1 MSMDKFHLYF
11 EGGYY
16 NYLYSNFYLFLQLPP
31 KKLLSIKMYFFRIEL
46 KSNILTNLQ
55 EFQLRVLHHNLFETD
70 LFSNWLVFQLRIV
83 PADGEKRVVS
93 KNPSAPTTQF
103 YFMLRGI
110 LRKRTVTN
118 LKVKEKHSQKLSCY
132 VILQLPSEKLKNL

>member
-1 MSMDKFHLYF
+1 M
-11 EGGYY
+11 
-16 NYLYSNFYLFLQLPP
+16 
-31 KKLLSIKMYFFRIEL
+31 
-46 KSNILTNLQ
+46 
-55 EFQLRVLHHNLFETD
+55 
-70 LFSNWLVFQLRIV
+70 VFQLRNV
-83 PADGEKRVVS
+83 LADGEKRVVS